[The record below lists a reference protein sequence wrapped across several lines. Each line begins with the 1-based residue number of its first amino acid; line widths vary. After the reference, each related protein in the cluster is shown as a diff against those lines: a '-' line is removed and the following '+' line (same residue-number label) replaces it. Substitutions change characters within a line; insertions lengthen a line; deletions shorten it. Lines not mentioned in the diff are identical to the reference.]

1 MGRFA
6 AKRSIS
12 AVILMQLVA
21 VLVVRAA
28 ADDAFVTAAADGFYA
43 LSRIEE
49 AGLVPLTDDELAYIT
64 HPRTARKASPASSVG
79 RRQLPDANSVP
90 VEGGDETQ
98 PKTRGRSVVQ
108 EADPHAIVGYERKI
122 MDLSKPGEAPATSP
136 ARRHEFP
143 NTSGVSGPGDDPSA
157 LGFKA
162 EKNTGIQIESGGEA
176 PQPKTRG
183 QSAAEEEEPDPR
195 AVIDWLFRR
204 SR

>member
-6 AKRSIS
+6 AKWSTS
-12 AVILMQLVA
+12 AIILMQLVA

-28 ADDAFVTAAADGFYA
+28 GDDAFATAAADSFYA

-49 AGLVPLTDDELAYIT
+49 PGHVPLTEDELAYMT

-79 RRQLPDANSVP
+79 RHQLPYANSVP

-98 PKTRGRSVVQ
+98 PKARGRSVAE
-108 EADPHAIVGYERKI
+108 EADPHGIVGYERKI
-122 MDLSKPGEAPATSP
+122 TDLSKPGEVPATSP
-136 ARRHEFP
+136 ARRREFP
-143 NTSGVSGPGDDPSA
+143 NTSSMSGPGDDPSA

-162 EKNTGIQIESGGEA
+162 EKNTGIQIEGGSEA

-183 QSAAEEEEPDPR
+183 QSAAEEEPDPR